1 MFFFFFILISFYC
14 KLKLIIN
21 YKCNSYIKCIYI
33 YYIYNIVPDNQDT
46 YNDNSLGKMI
56 NEFSIHLI
64 FNK

>member
-1 MFFFFFILISFYC
+1 MHLYT
-14 KLKLIIN
+14 LL
-21 YKCNSYIKCIYI
+21 
-33 YYIYNIVPDNQDT
+33 YNIVPDNQDT